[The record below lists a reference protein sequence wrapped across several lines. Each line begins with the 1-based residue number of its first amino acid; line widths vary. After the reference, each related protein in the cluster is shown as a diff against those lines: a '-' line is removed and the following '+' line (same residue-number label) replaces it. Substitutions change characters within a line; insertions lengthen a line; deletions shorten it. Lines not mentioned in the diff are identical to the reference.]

1 MSTWLVVPVRSLK
14 DGKRRLTPALDAGER
29 AALVE
34 RLLVRTLEQAAEFP
48 GLGQTLVVTACEAAR
63 ACAVACGVRVLDD
76 SGSGGLNDA
85 LAQARSTV
93 EALGASRMLVVSAD
107 LPLLEADDLRAC
119 AQAAAGTT
127 GTTIALAPDRA
138 REGTNGMCL
147 PASCAFDFSF
157 GPNSFVEHLD
167 RVRRLNM
174 HAAVVERAGLAF
186 DVDLPAHLSELA
198 VLQTV
203 NL

>member
-1 MSTWLVVPVRSLK
+1 MSIWLVVPVRSLK
-14 DGKRRLTPALDAGER
+14 DGKRRLAPALDADER

-48 GLGQTLVVTACEAAR
+48 GLSQTLVVTACEAAT
-63 ACAVACGVRVLDD
+63 ACAVRCGVKVLDD
-76 SGSGGLNDA
+76 GGSGGLNDA
-85 LAQARSTV
+85 LAQARSAV

-107 LPLLEADDLRAC
+107 LPLLDADDLRAC
-119 AQAAAGTT
+119 AQAAGTT

-157 GPNSFVEHLD
+157 GPNSFATHLE

-203 NL
+203 NP